1 MPLERQALSQS
12 FGDLWHVHN
21 RGFTALLIEC
31 RRLFDGD
38 MDQLLI
44 LSVIGERT
52 LTAERARG
60 LTNRDFLQ
68 GRPASGKQLPINT
81 QSMADCTGI
90 PRETVRRKISHLI
103 NRGWV
108 KKNEDATLE
117 ATENA
122 ALELAPAT
130 DVALDYFFSLGNLLL
145 TTSRKLP
152 GQSEA
157 SRPLLPR
164 G

>member
-1 MPLERQALSQS
+1 MSQR
-12 FGDLWHVHN
+12 FGDLWRVHN
-21 RGFTALLIEC
+21 TGFTALLIEC

-60 LTNRDFLQ
+60 LTYRDFLQ
-68 GRPASGKQLPINT
+68 GRPAAGKQRPINT
-81 QSMADCTGI
+81 QSIADCTGI

-108 KKNEDATLE
+108 KKNEDGTLE
-117 ATENA
+117 ASETA

-130 DVALDYFFSLGNLLL
+130 DIALEYFFSLGNLLL
-145 TTSRKLP
+145 TTSGRLP
-152 GQSEA
+152 EQSET
-157 SRPLLPR
+157 SHPLIPGR
-164 G
+164 